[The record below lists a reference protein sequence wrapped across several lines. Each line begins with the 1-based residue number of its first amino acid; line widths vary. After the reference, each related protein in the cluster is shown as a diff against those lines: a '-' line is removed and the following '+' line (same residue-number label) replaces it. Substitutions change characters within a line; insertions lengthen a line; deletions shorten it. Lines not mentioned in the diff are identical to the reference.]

1 MCTLKGL
8 HMYLAHHILS
18 VLFPHYILGNN
29 ITAENH
35 YRPKYIEGLWSIQP
49 WKEYQQR
56 NPATTPKAQGALWKK
71 GWKCS
76 KMKELWRTKGKVCF
90 GNDSIS
96 ELTREAAKFVIPY
109 TRSALG
115 QHWGT
120 EVLLIADS

>member
-8 HMYLAHHILS
+8 HMY
-18 VLFPHYILGNN
+18 N

-76 KMKELWRTKGKVCF
+76 KMKELWRTKGKKICF

-96 ELTREAAKFVIPY
+96 ELTREPAKFVIPY